1 MNKILIVGHP
11 QSGYLEV
18 ERLLRACGMA
28 SAQPSRRE
36 GFAPEQISDTLCRA
50 HRAAPLHTLG
60 QNREVEQIDVAPV
73 WQGLAMDLMLGNI
86 DQPLWG
92 WADPK
97 AVHLLDYWRALDPS
111 LHFILVYDRPHS
123 MITRGGLEEA
133 GTLTR
138 ETLRQRLDAWSAYNA
153 ALLAFHLRNPERSL
167 LVHSEQV
174 RQSAE
179 DYLQQVRA
187 RIDAPWKDRIVGVG
201 VSTALLSNTE
211 VEDAR
216 PGAQPRLLADDIALG
231 SDALS
236 TFVAGSLLKDQLGC
250 LSLYEEMQASA
261 SLPLEIELA
270 QGEDPA
276 LGMEAWLSMVAQ
288 QETLQNQHNLARQL
302 QASRDQ
308 AEQLA
313 HDRERLI
320 DEERQLRAAEQ
331 QDMTRQLTALQ
342 QERAQVEAAQADVQQ
357 ENEML
362 LSQLHQVQEEVER
375 NYLNGQQQAQR
386 IATLQRQEQLAQTRG
401 SELDALNKQLKES
414 AANAEQRAAQL
425 AALQQQAAVAATQ
438 LKKQTEH
445 RIGALTAEMETLKAK
460 PQPPTIDPALAEENE
475 LLLSQLHQV
484 QEELERYYLEN
495 QRMKAGAAPAAALAH
510 AQPQQPA
517 LYGAA
522 ARVKQH
528 LSYRLGAQ
536 MIAHSHNLR
545 GWFGMPWALMSE
557 VRQFR
562 AAQRNPGAKTQPPL
576 HTYRDAHEAERV
588 KKHLSY
594 RLGERFI
601 AHSRSP
607 IGWLR
612 LPFALRNEVKQFR
625 QQNPR

>member
-216 PGAQPRLLADDIALG
+216 PGAQPRLLVDDIALG

-331 QDMTRQLTALQ
+331 QDMARQLTALQ